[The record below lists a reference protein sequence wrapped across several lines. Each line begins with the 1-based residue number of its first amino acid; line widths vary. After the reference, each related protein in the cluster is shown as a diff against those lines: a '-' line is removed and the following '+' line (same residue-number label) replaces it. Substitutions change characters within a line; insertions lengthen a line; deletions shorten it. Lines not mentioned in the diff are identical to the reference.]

1 MDKVRITEIA
11 KELGMKSKDVIEKAV
26 DLGLDVKSAS
36 SSIATDDAEKL
47 MNYVLTGENVQHT
60 KPAQTS
66 QAPEVIKEIVKN
78 EVPMPTKEVEVKKVV
93 QITPVVEPKT
103 KTLKENA
110 NQYYKLYTKSKNAGL
125 KFIEMNENSEKE
137 KEYFEGFLKQLD
149 IFAKKSA
156 QYYI

>member
-78 EVPMPTKEVEVKKVV
+78 EVPMPTKEVEVKQVV

-103 KTLKENA
+103 KTLKE
-110 NQYYKLYTKSKNAGL
+110 K
-125 KFIEMNENSEKE
+125 EREKE
-137 KEYFEGFLKQLD
+137 LQK
-149 IFAKKSA
+149 I
-156 QYYI
+156 